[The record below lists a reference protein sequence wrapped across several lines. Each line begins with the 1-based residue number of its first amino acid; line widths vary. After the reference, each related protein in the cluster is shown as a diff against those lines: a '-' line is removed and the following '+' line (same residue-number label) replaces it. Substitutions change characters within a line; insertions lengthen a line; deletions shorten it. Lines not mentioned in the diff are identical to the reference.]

1 MDMKS
6 QIAPFDVIKNKSCL
20 ARNIA
25 RQEKGIVMSQT
36 ITFFPEGNAECVL
49 LELKNGKR
57 MLMDYANMH
66 SSDPR
71 YNDLTTSLKNI
82 DSFDVVMFTH
92 PHDDHVK
99 GASDFFRFD
108 HAVKYQTGNRTK
120 IKELWISAAFLLDVN
135 PCEDARVIRQEAR
148 YRLKEC
154 GGEGIKIFAA
164 PGSLVSWLEDND
176 LSTNEDDYPIIHAG
190 TLLDNSMHNLGD
202 EISIFVHA
210 PFSEDAEDADSRN
223 DPSIVISIAL
233 DNAGQTTNMFIT
245 GDTPH
250 NVLEKIVERSE
261 FYENTDYLKWD
272 LYDIPHHC
280 SYTGLS
286 GEKGEDIT
294 EPSEILKRLLGK
306 YGQENAFLVASCRAF
321 ADVGENDTQ
330 PPHIQAQKAYKKYSK
345 NSDGSSKIMFITSEY
360 KGKTNPKPL
369 RFKIDCTGIRED
381 TGIASTFIRT
391 PAPRAGG

>member
-1 MDMKS
+1 M
-6 QIAPFDVIKNKSCL
+6 
-20 ARNIA
+20 
-25 RQEKGIVMSQT
+25 GQT

-49 LELKNGKR
+49 LELENGKR

-66 SSDPR
+66 SGDPR
-71 YNDLTTSLKNI
+71 YTDLTASFEGI

-99 GASDFFRFD
+99 GAADFFRFD
-108 HAVKYQTGNRTK
+108 HEIKYQTGKRAK

-154 GGEGIKIFAA
+154 NGVGIKIFAA
-164 PGSLVSWLEDND
+164 PGSLTSWLKDNE
-176 LSTNEDDYPIIHAG
+176 LSTDENDHPIIHAG
-190 TLLDNSMHNLGD
+190 TLIDSSMHSLGN

-210 PFSEDAEDADSRN
+210 PFSEDVEDADNRN
-223 DPSIVISIAL
+223 DPSIVIQIAL
-233 DNAGQTTNMFIT
+233 DNAGQTISIFIT

-250 NVLEKIVERSE
+250 DVLDKIIERSE

-286 GEKGEDIT
+286 GEKGEDVT
-294 EPSEILKRLLGK
+294 EPSENIKRLLGE
-306 YGQENAFLVASCRAF
+306 YGQQNAFLVASCRAF
-321 ADVGENDTQ
+321 SDVGENDTQ

-345 NSDGSSKIMFITSEY
+345 NVDGSDKILFITSEY

-369 RFKIDCTGIRED
+369 RFKVEHTGIRED
-381 TGIASTFIRT
+381 TEIATTFIHT
-391 PAPRAGG
+391 PAPRAGF